1 MTRKHLLPLAVALT
15 VVALLVCAGPQ
26 AQAAEPHHHYQIK
39 VMPRAAR
46 PDGKVI
52 HSNLA
57 NGLYS
62 AGAAFVG
69 TPYSD
74 SAIAGNSAGVFNAD
88 GTEVWPCFGGY
99 DGSTESTENADCEYF
114 EDTGY
119 TPKSVPLPA
128 GAAILGTP
136 SYTWSLADCDASAST
151 VNPCGQTN
159 TWYEDDS
166 NDSTDELLYIIEVT
180 QGTAVIADSGTV
192 DFGPNVY
199 GGLSPAA
206 DVVIYGDQNFGT
218 MGETGENN
226 GNCEASFG
234 YPLATNANPG
244 SVYTVQANKT
254 CVAPVAGLAK
264 LTATTEIA
272 SPAYTALTRGTG
284 GNGQTCTKTAPCY
297 DVKYTV
303 KYKLAQSWD
312 INLE

>member
-1 MTRKHLLPLAVALT
+1 MT

-39 VMPRAAR
+39 VIPKAAR
-46 PDGKVI
+46 PGSEAI

-57 NGLYS
+57 NGLYGVS
-62 AGAAFVG
+62 QGFVG

-74 SAIAGNSAGVFNAD
+74 PQVSANPFDSD
-88 GTEVWPCFGGY
+88 PDESEVWPCFGSY
-99 DGSTESTENADCEYF
+99 DGSTSSTANPDCEYF
-114 EDTGY
+114 EDSFY
-119 TPKSVPLPA
+119 SPKTVYIPTN
-128 GAAILGTP
+128 AAVLGTP
-136 SYTWSLADCDASAST
+136 SYTWSLADCDASSST
-151 VNPCGQTN
+151 VLPCGQTN

-180 QGTAVIADSGTV
+180 QGSSVIADSGTV

-226 GNCEASFG
+226 GNCEADYG
-234 YPLATNANPG
+234 YPLASAANPG
-244 SVYTVQANKT
+244 STYVVQANKT

-264 LTATTEIA
+264 LTATTEVA
-272 SPAYTALTRGTG
+272 TPAYTALTKGTG

-297 DVKYTV
+297 DVKWTI
-303 KYKLAQSWD
+303 KYKVAQSWD
-312 INLE
+312 INLQ

>member
-26 AQAAEPHHHYQIK
+26 AQAAEPHHHYTIK

-46 PDGKVI
+46 PDGQAI
-52 HSNLA
+52 HPNVTLA
-57 NGLYS
+57 LNGVQQS
-62 AGAAFVG
+62 FVG

-74 SAIAGNSAGVFNAD
+74 PQVSSNPFDSDAAGS
-88 GTEVWPCFGGY
+88 EVWPCFGSY
-99 DGSTESTENADCEYF
+99 DGTTASTANPDCEYF
-114 EDTGY
+114 EDSFY
-119 TPKSVPLPA
+119 SPKNVYIPTN
-128 GAAILGTP
+128 AAVLGTP
-136 SYTWSLADCDASAST
+136 SYTWSLADCDATSST
-151 VNPCGQTN
+151 TLPCGQTN
-159 TWYEDDS
+159 TWYEDNS